1 VRFLE
6 EGMAFYDS
14 TVSVSGGGNVSVD
27 ADWVPLFE
35 GERNISVV
43 VDPLNRVIEKE
54 EGNNRADKGF
64 YVITTVP
71 GYSTT
76 SIRTTTSLYPPAPG
90 DMTTTTLTDSCV
102 LPGNAPPCNE
112 VTLAEV
118 VSGITAW
125 SNGSMQLNDV
135 IALINS
141 WADQSGYPP
150 A

>member
-1 VRFLE
+1 LY
-6 EGMAFYDS
+6 A
-14 TVSVSGGGNVSVD
+14 
-27 ADWVPLFE
+27 

-43 VDPLNRVIEKE
+43 VDPLNKVTEKE

-76 SIRTTTSLYPPAPG
+76 SIRTTTSLYSPAPG
-90 DMTTTTLTDSCV
+90 DMTTTTLIDSCV
-102 LPGNAPPCNE
+102 LPGNALPCNE

-141 WADQSGYPP
+141 WADQAGYPP
-150 A
+150 V